1 MFEDKKILAIIPAR
15 AGSKGIHRKNL
26 LKLEGQTLLERTFLQ
41 AKQSRYL
48 DRIILSSEN
57 FEIQQVA
64 KSINLEVPFNRPI
77 SLAGDQA
84 SSMDVVRHAIEE
96 IGEAY
101 DYIVLLQV
109 TSPLRVSE
117 DIDNCVELCVRS
129 EARSCVSVVS
139 SNVSPEL
146 MFTLTA
152 QREISLVDKVVA
164 GDIRRQ
170 ASEQFFYPNGAVY
183 IAESKWLAKAPHF
196 ISSDAVAYEMPRM
209 RSFDL
214 DEQEDWEIIQKLT
227 SKLR

>member
-1 MFEDKKILAIIPAR
+1 
-15 AGSKGIHRKNL
+15 
-26 LKLEGQTLLERTFLQ
+26 
-41 AKQSRYL
+41 
-48 DRIILSSEN
+48 
-57 FEIQQVA
+57 
-64 KSINLEVPFNRPI
+64 
-77 SLAGDQA
+77 
-84 SSMDVVRHAIEE
+84 
-96 IGEAY
+96 
-101 DYIVLLQV
+101 
-109 TSPLRVSE
+109 
-117 DIDNCVELCVRS
+117 
-129 EARSCVSVVS
+129 
-139 SNVSPEL
+139 